1 MEVGGGG
8 CRRVLTCAAFLC
20 STITILVSQESLNSC
35 IFSII
40 TELEA
45 SPAADD
51 GVLQSGVWGVQ
62 EAGVWGAQETGF
74 WGAQEA
80 GVWGA
85 QEAGVWEAQEA
96 GFWGAQEAGVWGAQE
111 ADIFMLEDSFSGM
124 EESLPR
130 ERNERSKEMLS
141 SSEGVSRQWSAPWLG
156 WLSCDCT

>member
-85 QEAGVWEAQEA
+85 QEA
-96 GFWGAQEAGVWGAQE
+96 
-111 ADIFMLEDSFSGM
+111 DIFMLEDSFSGM